1 MRACCGAE
9 TATAGITAEE
19 HYNRHGYHYV
29 YYHCTH
35 NRTFCAKSDLSKRKS
50 WNDRFWHSSRE
61 ISLDKEQTDEAL
73 AIVNKQKEEDNQH
86 GDAPIPREIARYVQE
101 EPR

>member
-1 MRACCGAE
+1 LCKERSIEEERAG
-9 TATAGITAEE
+9 
-19 HYNRHGYHYV
+19 
-29 YYHCTH
+29 
-35 NRTFCAKSDLSKRKS
+35 
-50 WNDRFWHSSRE
+50 NDRFWHYIER

-73 AIVNKQKEEDNQH
+73 AIVNKQKEEDDQH